1 MSGPVQPRSDWV
13 DLRSIQRLVERV
25 VRSPRVPPVPGW
37 PDGPRP
43 VLGAHWPLADHDWH
57 RRRTRVERGER
68 VEELDDHLTRF
79 ALTLDGRLVRA
90 DRTRSA
96 VLREGEAATGEAPW
110 VSGVRPLTG
119 RDVRALDHRPVES
132 SVEKGATATWG
143 TQPTGD
149 PFLSW
154 PGAGLEL
161 LLKALVA

>member
-1 MSGPVQPRSDWV
+1 MVEPMQPRGDWV
-13 DLRSIQRLVERV
+13 DLRSIQRLVERAI
-25 VRSPRVPPVPGW
+25 RSPRTPPEPGW
-37 PDGPRP
+37 PEGPRP
-43 VLGAHWPLADHDWH
+43 VLGEHWALADHDWH

-68 VEELDDHLTRF
+68 IEELDDHVTRF

-96 VLREGEAATGEAPW
+96 VLRGEAAAMPEAPW
-110 VSGVRPLTG
+110 RSGVRTLTG

-132 SVEKGATATWG
+132 SIDRGTTATWG

-161 LLKALVA
+161 LLKALIA